1 MANSPHSRIKTI
13 PALLEDP
20 LHRTDLSA
28 YYQQVRQFSERICQ
42 PLAPEDYVPQPIAD
56 ISPPKWHLGH
66 TSWFYEAIFL
76 DEHIPNY
83 KFFDPNY
90 KFVLNSYY
98 DSFGSRIE
106 RPLRGTLSRP
116 TTKAIIIYRSHI
128 DEQMLQLIENVADAE
143 WADFAQLLVLALN
156 HEQQHQELLLTDL
169 KYILACNPEKPA
181 YRQDLAIAQSVASSE
196 LSDGFIDFAGGLG
209 QIGWQGT
216 GFAYDNE
223 GPAHQAYTAPY
234 RLHNRLVTNGEYLE
248 FVRDGAYSDFRHWLE
263 EGWKTL
269 NQEGWQAPL
278 YWEERDGAYCEYTLA
293 GLRPLD
299 LQAPVTHV
307 SYYEAEAFAQWVGKR
322 LPTEVEWEFA
332 AQHVDADPATG
343 CFFDNDRLHPT
354 PPGAAQGGLH
364 QFMGDVW
371 EWTGSAYL
379 PYPGYRRTAGP
390 LGEYNGKFMI
400 NQMVLRGGSCAT
412 SRDHI
417 RPTYRNFFKTD
428 KRWQFTGI
436 RLAEDL
442 P

>member
-1 MANSPHSRIKTI
+1 M
-13 PALLEDP
+13 
-20 LHRTDLSA
+20 HRNELNA
-28 YYQQVRQFSERICQ
+28 YYQRVRRLSESICR
-42 PLAPEDYVPQPIAD
+42 PLALEDYVPQPIAD

-66 TSWFYEAIFL
+66 TSWFYEAVFL
-76 DEHIPNY
+76 DERIPGY
-83 KFFDPNY
+83 KFFNPHY

-116 TTKAIIIYRSHI
+116 TIKEIFTYRAYI
-128 DEQMLQLIENVADAE
+128 DEQMMQLIEDVEEAK
-143 WADFAQLLVLALN
+143 WADFAHLLVLALN
-156 HEQQHQELLLTDL
+156 HEQQHQELLITDL

-181 YRQDLAIAQSVASSE
+181 YRRDLSTGESAKAIE
-196 LSDGFIDFAGGLG
+196 LSDHFIDFAGGL
-209 QIGWQGT
+209 QQVGWQGT

-223 GPAHQAYTAPY
+223 GPPHQAYTAPY
-234 RLHNRLVTNGEYLE
+234 RLHNRLVSNGEYLE
-248 FVRDGAYSDFRHWLE
+248 FVRDGAYRDFRHWLE
-263 EGWKTL
+263 DGWKAI
-269 NQEGWQAPL
+269 NDEGWQAPL
-278 YWEERDGAYCEYTLA
+278 YWQEDEGEYCEFTLG

-299 LQAPVTHV
+299 LQAPVTHI
-307 SYYEAEAFAQWVGKR
+307 SYYEAEAFAQWAGKR
-322 LPTEVEWEFA
+322 LPTEVEWEMA
-332 AQHVDADPATG
+332 AQQVGADPADG
-343 CFFDNDRLHPT
+343 CFFDDDRLHPG
-354 PPGAAQGGLH
+354 PPGVAQGGLH
-364 QFMGDVW
+364 QLMGDVW

-379 PYPGYRRTAGP
+379 PYPGYRRIAGP

-442 P
+442 S